1 MNVNPR
7 RIFKAGRE
15 KKIFEVT
22 DSLQVN
28 TFSNTNGV
36 IGSTIH
42 GKMSRIN
49 FTLIDVTKGTKGDAI
64 ILKFNFKVKEWKQLA
79 KAISVGG
86 NAFMENNKYGWS
98 FTKAN
103 PYKKMDNNNIEVKKI
118 KISYE
123 QNMKTPNK
131 WKLEISEGKAKSTD
145 SFGYDTKSYQLLQ
158 TSCFF
163 MNNDEIR
170 DMLYDINS
178 YTNNWEQWAFGEYM
192 KSRQAFENKARKNNY
207 EYENI
212 DNWNTEDNASK
223 FFDNSI
229 VEDNNGKFNED
240 SIVENNASKFSNNK
254 EYFCEE
260 CGSKA
265 HENIAKISKVKANKI
280 LCAKCLNKIL

>member
-28 TFSNTNGV
+28 TFSNTSGV
-36 IGSTIH
+36 IASTIH

-49 FTLIDVTKGTKGDAI
+49 FTLIDITKGKKGDAI
-64 ILKFNFKVKEWKQLA
+64 ILKFNFKVKEWKQLV

-86 NAFMENNKYGWS
+86 NAFMENNKHGWS

-103 PYKKMDNNNIEVKKI
+103 PYKKMDGNNIEVKKI

-123 QNMKTPNK
+123 QNMKTSNK

-145 SFGYDTKSYQLLQ
+145 SFGYDAKSYQLMK

-163 MNNDEIR
+163 MNNDEVGNMI
-170 DMLYDINS
+170 YDINS
-178 YTNNWEQWAFGEYM
+178 YTNNWEQWAFGEYI
-192 KSRQAFENKARKNNY
+192 KNREAFERKARKNNY
-207 EYENI
+207 QYENI
-212 DNWNTEDNASK
+212 DDWNAEDNANK
-223 FFDNSI
+223 FFNNSI
-229 VEDNNGKFNED
+229 VGDNTSE
-240 SIVENNASKFSNNK
+240 FSDNK

-280 LCAKCLNKIL
+280 LCAKCLNKVL